1 MTKTEELE
9 VHIEEHEDGS
19 ATLTIEGLDDETL
32 EELQAIGIKALIAA
46 YAVGKTP
53 DEMFVDV
60 MKGEQGA
67 EENV

>member
-1 MTKTEELE
+1 MTKTDELE
-9 VHIEEHEDGS
+9 VHIEDHEDGS

-32 EELQAIGIKALIAA
+32 EGLQVIGIKALIAA

-60 MKGEQGA
+60 MQSKL
-67 EENV
+67 EEET